1 MANTKTSIEWT
12 DATWSPIT
20 GCTKVSPG
28 CAHCYIVRTMPF
40 RINHRKFERVGNE
53 MATGVILHPERLE
66 QPLKWRKP
74 QRIFVNSLSDLFH
87 EDVPDEFIDRVFAVM
102 AVAKQHTFQ
111 ILTKR
116 PERMVK
122 WFAYSQAFRTRA
134 DRVSEALA
142 DWYGLDHEAYD
153 PTSTWPLHNVH
164 LYVSVENQYWADRR
178 IPLLQQTPA
187 AVRGV
192 SYEPA
197 LKGVDLGPWLE
208 RMLYSCDNYRGEPEC
223 CAACGGTG
231 NVVEE
236 SLDHV
241 IIGGESGPRARPFD
255 IEWARKTVEQCKA
268 AGVAVFVKQM
278 GSVWTKAHGIKLDPK
293 GGNMQHW
300 PEDLRIRQSPE

>member
-1 MANTKTSIEWT
+1 MPTKIEWT
-12 DATWSPIT
+12 DKTWNPTT
-20 GCTKVSPG
+20 GCTKVGPG
-28 CAHCYIVRTMPF
+28 CANCFIVRTPPF
-40 RINHRKFERVGNE
+40 YYNRRKFERVGTE
-53 MATGVILHPERLE
+53 MTTGVILHPERLE
-66 QPLKWRKP
+66 HPLKWRKP

-87 EDVPDEFIDRVFAVM
+87 EDVPDEFIDQVFAVM
-102 AVAKQHTFQ
+102 ALAPQHTFQ

-116 PERMVK
+116 PERMVQ

-153 PTSTWPLHNVH
+153 PTSIWPFSNVH
-164 LYVSVENQYWADRR
+164 LYVSVENQYWADKRL
-178 IPLLQQTPA
+178 PFLMQTPA

-197 LKGVDLGPWLE
+197 LKRVELSDYLDAGYESGGPQGWI
-208 RMLYSCDNYRGEPEC
+208 PQP
-223 CAACGGTG
+223 
-231 NVVEE
+231 
-236 SLDHV
+236 SLDHI

-255 IEWARKTVEQCKA
+255 IEWARSTVAQCKV

-278 GSVWTKAHGIKLDPK
+278 GSVWAKENGIKNDPK